1 MRLHLKDLLASLL
14 IAAVAVP
21 YVGYLLRGEMP
32 PIEDQRGMVGTGLVF
47 GAVAFLVLWRGD
59 AFDRAGKAETA
70 SAVLSLGLGVAAYE
84 LSDTGAADALL
95 AAFMVSIALVWVVK
109 LFDHSGVVHW
119 HHPAEVTR

>member
-1 MRLHLKDLLASLL
+1 MRLHRKDLFASLL

-32 PIEDQRGMVGTGLVF
+32 PIEDQRGMAGTGLVL

-84 LSDTGAADALL
+84 LSDSAMADALL
-95 AAFMVSIALVWVVK
+95 AAFMASMALVWMVQLV
-109 LFDHSGVVHW
+109 DHTGAVHW
-119 HHPAEVTR
+119 HRPAEVAR